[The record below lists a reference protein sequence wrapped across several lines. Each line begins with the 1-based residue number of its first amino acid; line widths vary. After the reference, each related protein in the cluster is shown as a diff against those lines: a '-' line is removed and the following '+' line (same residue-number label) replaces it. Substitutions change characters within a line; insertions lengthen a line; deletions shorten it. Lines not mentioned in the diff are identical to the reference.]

1 MIFSPQGHDLWSPRV
16 FGWCGGAMIFM
27 SMIFKSL
34 WSMTFWC
41 HDLIFSSR
49 GFSGVGNL
57 NLSSKFSQEARIV
70 CDLKLS
76 ADDCDTLWPRESSL
90 VGPHFP
96 FLIFTTFSTFTTFF
110 STFSPTLS
118 FFSHNW
124 SSNTPFQHNLYI
136 LHSKFP
142 KKKIPLQ
149 QLCTPKTI
157 IVILGSILVLKNIKV
172 SHTSYMYTFVI
183 VEYDIHQFIIHINI
197 SKLSENPEHY
207 SDIKNLLPEIRK
219 RICTKEHL
227 RVRMA
232 FVHSNSF
239 FNTQKAKVFMPNGFN
254 YGVTDGNLVR
264 FRCIMPMPHT
274 IQTDN
279 YPPRFI
285 GGFLLITYWK

>member
-1 MIFSPQGHDLWSPRV
+1 
-16 FGWCGGAMIFM
+16 
-27 SMIFKSL
+27 
-34 WSMTFWC
+34 
-41 HDLIFSSR
+41 
-49 GFSGVGNL
+49 
-57 NLSSKFSQEARIV
+57 
-70 CDLKLS
+70 
-76 ADDCDTLWPRESSL
+76 
-90 VGPHFP
+90 
-96 FLIFTTFSTFTTFF
+96 
-110 STFSPTLS
+110 
-118 FFSHNW
+118 
-124 SSNTPFQHNLYI
+124 
-136 LHSKFP
+136 
-142 KKKIPLQ
+142 
-149 QLCTPKTI
+149 
-157 IVILGSILVLKNIKV
+157 
-172 SHTSYMYTFVI
+172 MYTFVI

-274 IQTDN
+274 IQTDK

-285 GGFLLITYWK
+285 GGFFVDNLLEIIFLIHTSALDNGMNAGNFNLTIFISPVSIFFENLRWRFSIILILGFLLR